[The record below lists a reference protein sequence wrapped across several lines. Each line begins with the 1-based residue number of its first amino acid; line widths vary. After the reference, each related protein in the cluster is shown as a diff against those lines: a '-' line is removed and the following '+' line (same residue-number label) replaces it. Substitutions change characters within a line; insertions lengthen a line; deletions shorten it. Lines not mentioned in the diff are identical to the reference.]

1 MWKRLRMTAPS
12 IGLSPMAWLRLYL
25 VLSLAAGLPLL
36 YALIYALLL
45 AARECNFYSFGYVFG
60 KKR

>member
-1 MWKRLRMTAPS
+1 MTAPS